1 VVFVRRFGS
10 IVEISITPCSSIYP
24 AQSEAL
30 KVLELEFP
38 DPTLQDFVVTKRGNL
53 RVGHYKNL
61 GCSSEELQTIARKI
75 NEASRVLEL
84 DSGLKLVEE
93 VIIPERDCAEAASN
107 NGKTIMLSKSLASV
121 VAESPGIKPEGQLT
135 LNHELTHLVFCYFEL
150 EIQGSHLES
159 AWDKL
164 IRPNRLL
171 LLMLT

>member
-1 VVFVRRFGS
+1 MAFESPWERVSLSLIDGIAQFARLSLGFSPLSRVRFEDGSVVSVRRFGS
-10 IVEISITPCSSIYP
+10 IVEIRITPCSSIYP

-93 VIIPERDCAEAASN
+93 VIIPERDCSEAASN
-107 NGKTIMLSKSLASV
+107 NVKTIIFSKSLASV
-121 VAESPGIKPEGQLT
+121 LAEST
-135 LNHELTHLVFCYFEL
+135 
-150 EIQGSHLES
+150 EIMSE
-159 AWDKL
+159 
-164 IRPNRLL
+164 
-171 LLMLT
+171 